1 MNRPLAPINFATPSV
16 SKTPVP
22 GGGFILKSNTTLNSY
37 PDNICH
43 HLIAWAEKAPER
55 VFLADRFSED
65 RQWRKV
71 TFSQALT
78 KTRALGQALLDLD
91 VSIEAPLTILSDNSI
106 ENGLLQMA
114 AMYVGVPV
122 VPISPAYSLMS
133 QDHAKLKHIFGQVRP
148 KIVFVQDGALFAR
161 ALNSVVLD
169 PGQVIAARN
178 TPEGALHFDDL
189 LSTLPTDKVE
199 AAFAATGPD
208 TIAKI
213 LYTSG
218 STGLPKGVINPQR
231 MLCANQEMVAQVW
244 PFVEEEP
251 PVIVDWLPWNHT
263 FGGNHNFN
271 MMLRNGGSLYI
282 DDGKPA
288 PGLIEK
294 TIENFKSVSPTM
306 SFNVPRG
313 YEMLIPAFE
322 ESEELRNSFFKN
334 LKLIFYAAAALPQN
348 VWKKYEDLSLQTRGE
363 LVTMAASW
371 GSTETGPLA
380 TAVHFRIDR
389 AGVIGNPVPGTEI
402 KMVPSGSKLEMRVKG
417 PSVTPGYFNDA
428 DKTTEAFDDEGFY
441 RIGDAGR
448 LADPDNP
455 AKGIIFDGRTAEDF
469 KLKSG
474 TWVAVGALR
483 VQVISAVPSVIQ
495 DAVIAGHDRNRIGL
509 LVFPSEPGIRKLCNN
524 SETPL
529 TDLLKRDEI
538 SQALR
543 DGLVQHNRDNPA
555 SSTKIHSAILLVA
568 PPSIDANEITDKGYI
583 NQRAVLE
590 RRADLVERLFN
601 QGEDCLL
608 VDDE

>member
-1 MNRPLAPINFATPSV
+1 MSRPLAPINFATPSV

-22 GGGFILKSNTTLNSY
+22 GGGFILKSNTPLNDY
-37 PDNICH
+37 PDNICD
-43 HLIAWAEKAPER
+43 HLVSWADKAPDR
-55 VFLADRFSED
+55 VFLADRFSND

-71 TFSQALT
+71 TFKQALDQV
-78 KTRALGQALLDLD
+78 RALGQALLELG
-91 VSIEAPLTILSDNSI
+91 VTVERPLAILSDNSI
-106 ENGLLQMA
+106 ENGLLQLA
-114 AMYVGVPV
+114 AMYAGVPA

-133 QDHAKLKHIFGQVRP
+133 QDHAKLKHIFGQVNP
-148 KIVFVQDGALFAR
+148 QIVFVQDGALFER
-161 ALNSVVLD
+161 ALTSVATD
-169 PGQVIAARN
+169 PGRIIAARN
-178 TPEGALHFDDL
+178 APEGALSFDSL
-189 LSTLPTDKVE
+189 LSTSPTDKVE
-199 AAFAATGPD
+199 TAFAATGPD
-208 TIAKI
+208 TVAKI

-218 STGLPKGVINPQR
+218 STGLPKGVVNPQR

-271 MMLRNGGSLYI
+271 MMLRNGGSLYV

-288 PGLIEK
+288 PGLIDK
-294 TIENFKSVSPTM
+294 TIENFKSISPTM

-322 ESEELRNSFFKN
+322 NSEELRQSFFKN

-348 VWKKYEDLSLQTRGE
+348 IWKKYEELSLQTRGE

-417 PSVTPGYFNDA
+417 PSVTPGYFNDPA
-428 DKTTEAFDDEGFY
+428 KTEAAFDKDGFY

-448 LADPDNP
+448 LADPEEP
-455 AKGIIFDGRTAEDF
+455 AKGIVFDGRTAEDF
-469 KLKSG
+469 KLTSG

-483 VQVISAVPSVIQ
+483 VQVIATVPSVIQ
-495 DAVIAGHDRNRIGL
+495 DAVIAGHDRDDIGI
-509 LVFPSEPGIRKLCNN
+509 LVFPNEAGIRKLC
-524 SETPL
+524 SDTETPL
-529 TDLLKRDEI
+529 PQLIGRVEVQTALKE
-538 SQALR
+538 
-543 DGLVQHNRDNPA
+543 GLAKHNADHPA
-555 SSTKIHSAILLVA
+555 SSTRIRSALILDE

-601 QGEDCLL
+601 QGKDCLL
-608 VDDE
+608 VDAA

>member
-1 MNRPLAPINFATPSV
+1 MSRPLAPIHFGTPSV

-22 GGGFILKSNTTLNSY
+22 GGGFVLKSNTPLGDY
-37 PDNICH
+37 PDNICE
-43 HLIAWAEKAPER
+43 HLFAWADMAPAR

-71 TFSQALT
+71 TFLEALE
-78 KTRALGQALLDLD
+78 KVRALGQALLNLGASAD
-91 VSIEAPLTILSDNSI
+91 VPLAILSDNSI
-106 ENGLLQMA
+106 ENGLLQLA
-114 AMYVGVPV
+114 SMYAGIPV
-122 VPISPAYSLMS
+122 VPISPAYSLIS
-133 QDHAKLKHIFGQVRP
+133 QDHAKLKHIFSQVRP
-148 KIVFVQDGALFAR
+148 GIVFVQDGAMFER
-161 ALNSVVLD
+161 ALASVATD
-169 PGQVIAARN
+169 PGRIIAARN
-178 TPEGALHFDDL
+178 VPEGAIRFDDMV
-189 LSTLPTDKVE
+189 STPPTDQVD
-199 AAFAATGPD
+199 AAFSATGPD
-208 TIAKI
+208 TVAKI

-218 STGLPKGVINPQR
+218 STGMPKGVINPQR
-231 MLCANQEMVAQVW
+231 MLCANQQMVAQVW
-244 PFVEEEP
+244 PFLEEKP

-288 PGLIEK
+288 PGLVEK

-322 ESEELRNSFFKN
+322 ESEELRQSFFKN
-334 LKLIFYAAAALPQN
+334 LQLIFYAAAALPQN

-363 LVTMAASW
+363 LVTMTSSW

-417 PSVTPGYFNDA
+417 PSVTPGYLNDPE
-428 DKTTEAFDDEGFY
+428 KTAEAFDEDGFY
-441 RIGDAGR
+441 RIGDAGK
-448 LADPDNP
+448 LADPDDP

-469 KLKSG
+469 KLTSG

-483 VQVISAVPSVIQ
+483 VQIIATVPSVIQ
-495 DAVIAGHDRNRIGL
+495 DAVIAGHDRDHIGI
-509 LVFPSEPGIRKLCNN
+509 LVFPNEAGIRKLCGDKE
-524 SETPL
+524 SPL
-529 TDLLKRDEI
+529 GSLIDRDEVK
-538 SQALR
+538 QALKE
-543 DGLVQHNRDNPA
+543 GLAKHNADHPA
-555 SSTKIHSAILLVA
+555 SSTRVQTAIILDE

-590 RRADLVERLFN
+590 RRAALVERLFN

-608 VDDE
+608 VDAA